1 MRANS
6 RSAGAAAPIVWY
18 VGSIPIISDP
28 AHISSTDS
36 TIEFLRPC
44 ASAIQPNSQ
53 PPSGRMK
60 NPTAKMPAVASN
72 WLVWSPDGK
81 NAAAK

>member
-1 MRANS
+1 MLA
-6 RSAGAAAPIVWY
+6 Y
-18 VGSIPIISDP
+18 VGRTAINNDP
-28 AHISSTDS
+28 VHIMSTEI

-44 ASAIQPNSQ
+44 VSAIHPNSH

-60 NPTAKMPAVASN
+60 KPTAKMPAVAIN
-72 WLVWSPDGK
+72 WLVASPLGK